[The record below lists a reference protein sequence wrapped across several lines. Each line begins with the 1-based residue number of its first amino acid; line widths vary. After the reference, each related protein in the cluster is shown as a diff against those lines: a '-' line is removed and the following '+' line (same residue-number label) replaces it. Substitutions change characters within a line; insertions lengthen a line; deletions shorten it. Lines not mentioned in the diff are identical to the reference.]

1 MKFKINWGTG
11 IGIFFACF
19 VLYLIGNLI
28 FSATQK
34 VDLVTGDYY
43 QQELAYQ
50 KQIDKET
57 RTKQLPQQLK
67 LIHGQATIALQF
79 PDTMKGKA
87 IGGEI
92 LFFRPSNSKLDV
104 KMLVKV
110 SESNLQVIDIRNF
123 QKGLWRMKINWSC
136 DGITYYNEE
145 TIMM

>member
-1 MKFKINWGTG
+1 
-11 IGIFFACF
+11 
-19 VLYLIGNLI
+19 
-28 FSATQK
+28 
-34 VDLVTGDYY
+34 
-43 QQELAYQ
+43 
-50 KQIDKET
+50 
-57 RTKQLPQQLK
+57 
-67 LIHGQATIALQF
+67 
-79 PDTMKGKA
+79 MKGKA